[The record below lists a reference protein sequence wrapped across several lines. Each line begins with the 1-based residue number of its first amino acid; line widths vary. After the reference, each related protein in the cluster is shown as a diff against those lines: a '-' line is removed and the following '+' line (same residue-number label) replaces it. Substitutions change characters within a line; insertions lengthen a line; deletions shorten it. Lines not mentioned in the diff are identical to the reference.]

1 MTIITSITTTARA
14 LARLIVQPA
23 DAHCDTE
30 DGPAVTDGRRALAS
44 GNINHA
50 LKWVSAGSEDEVRRA
65 FAEALTLRVGG
76 GTAAERADL
85 TFLETLVRVHRAGE
99 GEGFDGI
106 QPTGVDLPPQVV
118 AADRAL
124 DEGTIEPL
132 RSLTPADRLPELQRR
147 FDAALAARD
156 FDVDDLPAAREFV
169 EAYVQFFKYAEGED
183 HSHSGHHHDHH
194 H

>member
-1 MTIITSITTTARA
+1 MTLITTMTATVRA

-50 LKWVSAGSEDEVRRA
+50 LKWVSAGSEDEVRGA
-65 FAEALTLRVGG
+65 FAAARAARATGG
-76 GTAAERADL
+76 EVSERAERA
-85 TFLETLVRVHRAGE
+85 FLETLVRVHRAGE

-106 QPTGVDLPPQVV
+106 QPTGTALPPQVV

-124 DEGTIEPL
+124 AEGTIDPL
-132 RSLTPADRLPELQRR
+132 RGLIPDDRWPELQRR
-147 FDAALAARD
+147 FDAALAKKG
-156 FDVDDLPAAREFV
+156 FDVDDLAAAREYV
-169 EAYVQFFKYAEGED
+169 EAYVRFFKYAEGEE
-183 HSHSGHHHDHH
+183 HAHTGAHHHHG
-194 H
+194 